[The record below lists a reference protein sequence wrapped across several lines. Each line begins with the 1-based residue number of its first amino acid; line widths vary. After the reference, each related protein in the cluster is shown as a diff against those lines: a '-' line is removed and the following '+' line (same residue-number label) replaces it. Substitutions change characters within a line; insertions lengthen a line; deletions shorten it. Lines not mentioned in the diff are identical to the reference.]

1 MTTDKSYTQLHIQGE
16 RIEIEVEGVPVHG
29 RITLRDRS
37 SIGVKIISPYTGIS
51 ELSGSIPV
59 ILGQFK
65 NFLGSRGDEKAAS
78 LLSQLY
84 RFCLYAQEHKDR
96 LLTALQDFKSK
107 LDYAQHLAPKVKDLA
122 QRKTAMQEDL
132 RAIRKEL
139 KAGKMDNIEYQR
151 RIGPLKKS
159 LELLSEEMRVDSHAI
174 FKASFTSF
182 KDTPVWELR
191 HDTVLKYLEG
201 LAESERP

>member
-1 MTTDKSYTQLHIQGE
+1 MTIDKSYTKLYIEGE
-16 RIEIEVEGVPVHG
+16 RIEIEVEGVPVLG

-37 SIGVKIISPYTGIS
+37 SIGVEIINPYSGIS

-59 ILGQFK
+59 ILWQFRD
-65 NFLGSRGDEKAAS
+65 FLDSRGDEKAAS

-84 RFCLYAQEHKDR
+84 RFCLYAERHKDK
-96 LLTALQDFKSK
+96 LLAALQDYTSK
-107 LDYAQHLAPKVKDLA
+107 LDYAQHLDPKVKELA
-122 QRKTAMQEDL
+122 KRKIAMQEDL

-139 KAGKMDNIEYQR
+139 KAGRMDNIEYQR
-151 RIGPLKKS
+151 RVGPLKKIM
-159 LELLSEEMRVDSHAI
+159 ELLSEEMRVDPYAI
-174 FKASFTSF
+174 YQSSFTSF

-191 HDTVLKYLEG
+191 HDTVLRYLEG